1 MSARFETI
9 RFFFLTLRPRPMMQP
24 AAAVP
29 ITKAIDLQ
37 PSASVQLTLIPAA
50 GTSWIHRTRPNT
62 RRGKQLGGNSYGIK
76 VMGKDLGRRKL
87 LILLISFNILYIYV
101 AVVILFFRR
110 K

>member
-1 MSARFETI
+1 MMRVTRAEPTVPRF
-9 RFFFLTLRPRPMMQP
+9 MQP

-29 ITKAIDLQ
+29 MTKAIDLQ

-76 VMGKDLGRRKL
+76 VKGRDLRKET
-87 LILLISFNILYIYV
+87 FD
-101 AVVILFFRR
+101 VVDII
-110 K
+110 